1 MNKTEEKNTD
11 TEEKNTDT
19 ENENT
24 NKEKRAILINLL
36 MSRIFNK
43 HDEELMNAFDNQNK
57 MPWPCD

>member
-11 TEEKNTDT
+11 TDT

-43 HDEELMNAFDNQNK
+43 HDEELMDALNKKK
-57 MPWPCD
+57 MPWSCGK